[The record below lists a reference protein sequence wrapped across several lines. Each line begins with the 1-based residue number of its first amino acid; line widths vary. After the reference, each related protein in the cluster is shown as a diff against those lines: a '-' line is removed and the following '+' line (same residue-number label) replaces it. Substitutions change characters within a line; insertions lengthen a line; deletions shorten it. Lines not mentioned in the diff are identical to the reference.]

1 MSSSE
6 DLHVAAEA
14 QHPQWFDPAMP
25 SREQCVL
32 PALLAARAAATPDR
46 DFLLYEDGKR
56 WSYGHTYALARRAA
70 TGLRRCGVQKGDKV
84 LVWLPN
90 GPDAVRAWFGA
101 NLVGACFAPLN
112 IAYRG
117 RLLEHAIEQSGAT
130 VMVLHAG
137 LIERL
142 QGIDIKQLKTL
153 IVLGERPA
161 SMQWSGAVF
170 GPEVLD
176 GADDGVADAQVE
188 RWDAQMLIF
197 TSGTTGPSKGV
208 LCTYLQIN
216 TAARV
221 QYGYMKADD
230 CMLIE
235 LPMFHIGG
243 VGSISGALIAGCRAV
258 LCESFS
264 TERFWSRVHQYG
276 ATTTSGLIGAMPA
289 FLAKLPPSPDDKN
302 NSLRF
307 AVMPLSRQAMEVAQ
321 RHDFHYCSGF
331 NMTELSV
338 PLVTD
343 VDVTEPGSCGR
354 PRTGCECRI
363 VDANDIE
370 CPPGVTGELIV
381 RNDLPWT
388 TSQGYI
394 NQPEANARAWRNG
407 WFHTGDLL
415 YRNEQGDF
423 FFVDRLKDAIRRR
436 GENISSME
444 VESDVLAFPGV
455 GEVAAVG
462 VPSPDGEEEVL
473 VAVAP
478 TPGATLDP
486 AALVRF
492 LVPRMPHYMVPRY
505 VRVMDSLP
513 KTPTNKVRKVE
524 IRQQGVTDGCWDR
537 IAAGIEVRRTK
548 L

>member
-1 MSSSE
+1 
-6 DLHVAAEA
+6 
-14 QHPQWFDPAMP
+14 MP

-32 PALLAARAAATPDR
+32 PCLLAARAAATPDR
-46 DFLLYEDGKR
+46 DFLLYQDGKR
-56 WSYGHTYALARRAA
+56 WTYAQTYALARRAA
-70 TGLRRCGVQKGDKV
+70 TGLRCLGVRQGDTV

-117 RLLEHAIEQSGAT
+117 RLLEHAIEQSGAK
-130 VMVLHAG
+130 VMILHAG
-137 LIERL
+137 LVERL
-142 QGIDIKQLKTL
+142 QGIAIKQLETL
-153 IVLGERPA
+153 IVIGERPA
-161 SMQWSGAVF
+161 GIEWSGVVA
-170 GPEVLD
+170 GGEVLD
-176 GADDGVADAQVE
+176 AADDGASDASVE
-188 RWDAQMLIF
+188 RWDPQMLIF

-243 VGSISGALIAGCRAV
+243 VGSISGTLIAGCSAV

-264 TERFWSRVHQYG
+264 TERFWDRVHRYG
-276 ATTTSGLIGAMPA
+276 ATTTSGLIGSMPA
-289 FLAKLPPSPDDKN
+289 FLSKLPPSPNDKN
-302 NSLRF
+302 NPLRF
-307 AVMPLSRQAMEVAQ
+307 AVVPLSRQAIEIAR

-343 VDVTEPGSCGR
+343 IDAPEPGSCGR

-370 CPPGVTGELIV
+370 CPPGVHGELIV

-388 TSQGYI
+388 TSVGYI

-415 YRNEQGDF
+415 YRNEAGDF

-444 VESDVLAFPGV
+444 VEAEVLAFAGV
-455 GEVAAVG
+455 AEVAAVG

-473 VAVAP
+473 IAVAP
-478 TPGATLDP
+478 TPGAAIDP
-486 AALVRF
+486 AALVHF

-505 VRVMDSLP
+505 VRVMELLP

-524 IRQQGVTDGCWDR
+524 IRQQGVTAECWDR
-537 IAAGIEVRRTK
+537 VAAGIEVRRTK
-548 L
+548 LGS